1 MTVVDLKSYF
11 ADCINNIK
19 DKQIVFWGCSN
30 FLSEVLENYKFQNVI
45 SIVDIDTKKQNTD
58 LYGYKI
64 ISPEVLNTINPDIVV
79 FSVYSENRKRYSSL
93 KLDFEKKYPSI
104 KLYDN
109 IFERYDE
116 KYSVKYYCPY
126 CDSFDFFVNFG
137 NPVRYNI
144 KCPKCGALERHRF
157 LYYVYQKYILSD
169 RNKKIKILHTAP
181 EKSIYNL
188 FVSSAN
194 VDYTSIDLFPEK
206 YSYVN
211 NCLKMDVLN
220 LKFADNTFDY
230 IISNHVVEHIENERL
245 FFKEL
250 LRVLKPDGK
259 MILTAPYYSELEYT
273 FEDASIVTSEER
285 LKYYGQS
292 DHVRKY
298 GRDIYERFSQY
309 AKVTVVDTKDLISK
323 DLISKMN
330 LTGVQTAAII
340 ERNN

>member
-1 MTVVDLKSYF
+1 MPVIDLKSYF

-79 FSVYSENRKRYSSL
+79 FSVYSENRRRYSSL

-137 NPVRYNI
+137 NPV
-144 KCPKCGALERHRF
+144 
-157 LYYVYQKYILSD
+157 YYVYQKYILSD